1 MHERDYVLKLVRL
14 MQNWRYDPTLGVWKH
29 INHHDVSVSHE
40 LLAMLLIHTLAAVD
54 ELEKSMD
61 NVDG

>member
-1 MHERDYVLKLVRL
+1 MRDFVLRVVKLMRW
-14 MQNWRYDPTLGVWKH
+14 WRYDHARGVWKH
-29 INHHDVSVSHE
+29 IHHPDVSVSHE
-40 LLAMLLIHTLAAVD
+40 LLAMLLIHTLAAAD